1 MNLLHPMVKNK
12 MGKITLKIYIKKQ
25 IKQITALSFAS
36 LLMCS
41 CFQGTPS
48 DKPAIH
54 LNPNM
59 DDQERYDALEKSP
72 FFADGR
78 VNRMP
83 VEGTIA
89 RGDYYEDD
97 AYALG
102 KDSRGNFINLIPVK
116 VTGTLMKRGQER
128 YNIFCAPC
136 HSRTGNGK
144 GIVVKR
150 GFLPPPS
157 FHQENV
163 VNFKDG
169 YIFDV
174 ISNGVRNMPAYRKQI
189 PIADRWAIVGYVR
202 ALQRTQNATLNDIP
216 KDKLNEL
223 N

>member
-1 MNLLHPMVKNK
+1 MNLLRLMMKNK
-12 MGKITLKIYIKKQ
+12 MGRITLRSYFKKQ
-25 IKQITALSFAS
+25 IRQISAIGFAS
-36 LLMCS
+36 FLMFG

-78 VNRMP
+78 VNRMT
-83 VEGTIA
+83 VDGTVA
-89 RGDYYEDD
+89 RGEYYEDD
-97 AYALG
+97 AYSLG
-102 KDSRGNFINLIPVK
+102 KDKRGNFVDLVPIKLSSEI
-116 VTGTLMKRGQER
+116 MQRGQER

-136 HSRTGNGK
+136 HSRSGDGK

-150 GFLPPPS
+150 GYLPPPS
-157 FHQENV
+157 FHLENV
-163 VNFKDG
+163 RDFKDG

-174 ISNGVRNMPAYRKQI
+174 ISKGVRNMPAYRKQI

-202 ALQRTQNATLNDIP
+202 ALQRTQNASLKDIP